1 MLASRRT
8 NRQTLVHAGKVS
20 HDTARLEAEAELDRF
35 RAAQDVIPQP
45 VDQHFAA
52 AIEELKEIEGLA
64 KKVKSGRKKKGG
76 SP

>member
-8 NRQTLVHAGKVS
+8 NRQILVHAGKVS
-20 HDTARLEAEAELDRF
+20 HDTARLEAEAESDRF
-35 RAAQDVIPQP
+35 RTAQDVLPQP

-52 AIEELKEIEGLA
+52 AIEELKEIEGRA
-64 KKVKSGRKKKGG
+64 KKAKLGRKKRGG